1 MEDTVVVLRGILEK
15 DEIMA
20 VVFLGI
26 GTDVSN
32 RFFESGIIWPKGA
45 GRLYSQMDN
54 SCDKPHAYYGQ
65 PTLVTRVV
73 SLLWIQQASYG
84 RAQAT
89 PLGYNRRESSRHVEW
104 RDR

>member
-32 RFFESGIIWPKGA
+32 RF
-45 GRLYSQMDN
+45 LSQ
-54 SCDKPHAYYGQ
+54 A
-65 PTLVTRVV
+65 
-73 SLLWIQQASYG
+73 
-84 RAQAT
+84 
-89 PLGYNRRESSRHVEW
+89 
-104 RDR
+104 